1 MDPKKDNVFF
11 ILVSSLLTA
20 VKEWRYLIIFMLLG
34 ILNIY
39 LLISSGLDILTN
51 TKSIIYIFTFVV
63 LIFGYHLSLGYLG
76 RKSYGKEP
84 LRFFDSL
91 RRAFYST
98 VIFLLFFVLWFA
110 IIYVLSKFI
119 NSIVLSVVLSL
130 LYVMVS
136 TSVILENIKVFFLE
150 KEVFSLYNVFLRLGN
165 IRFLAAFF
173 ITSLLSTLL
182 YPLGSLLGDVLGNVL
197 TSILY
202 YKIIYSIINGIIV
215 GYITLFIIIFFFKT
229 IDLENE

>member
-11 ILVSSLLTA
+11 ILISSLLTA
-20 VKEWRYLIIFMLLG
+20 IKEWRYLIIFMFLG

-39 LLISSGLDILTN
+39 LLITSGLDILTN

-76 RKSYGKEP
+76 RKSYGKKP
-84 LRFFDSL
+84 LEFFDSMM
-91 RRAFYST
+91 RAFYST

-110 IIYVLSKFI
+110 TVYVLSKFI
-119 NSIVLSVVLSL
+119 DSIVLSVVLSL
-130 LYVMVS
+130 VYVMIS

-150 KEVFSLYNVFLRLGN
+150 KEIFSLYHVFLRLGN

-182 YPLGSLLGDVLGNVL
+182 YPLGSLLSNLLGSTL
-197 TSILY
+197 TSLLY
-202 YKIIYSIINGIIV
+202 YNLLYSIINGIIV